1 MQLCVTIVL
10 FSLLWSVHAQGEWHS
25 LGTNEYFIYHG
36 KKIKDSQAAVSA
48 CTSMNAT
55 LARIKTKQVQDFLV
69 EKINQTTD
77 TPYSSYYIGLN
88 RTGPAET
95 DFQWNDG
102 SNMNYTNW
110 RGNEPN
116 NNRNQQ
122 ECVQIGTLHGNLYTD
137 LTYQWNDYKCNNP
150 GRYICQRLFKPI
162 NSSIETTTD
171 VTYNSTTHDVTTQT
185 MTNASV
191 TSPSPTYYYIIGIV
205 VVIVML
211 IIGLTMMNC
220 YKTKRTQNFRQDKK
234 QDNSIEL
241 QNDRQLVDNEIYNMD
256 MQA

>member
-1 MQLCVTIVL
+1 
-10 FSLLWSVHAQGEWHS
+10 
-25 LGTNEYFIYHG
+25 
-36 KKIKDSQAAVSA
+36 
-48 CTSMNAT
+48 MNAT

-69 EKINQTTD
+69 GKINQTRGKS
-77 TPYSSYYIGLN
+77 YFSYYIGLK

-116 NNRNQQ
+116 KKEQ
-122 ECVQIGTLHGNLYTD
+122 ECVQIGTLHGNPYTD

-150 GRYICQRLFKPI
+150 GRYICQRPFKPI
-162 NSSIETTTD
+162 SSSIETTTD
-171 VTYNSTTHDVTTQT
+171 VTYTSTTQEVNTQT

-191 TSPSPTYYYIIGIV
+191 TSSSPTYYYIIGIV

-211 IIGLTMMNC
+211 IIGLIMMYC
-220 YKTKRTQNFRQDKK
+220 YKTKRIQNFGQDKK
-234 QDNSIEL
+234 QGNAIEL
-241 QNDRQLVDNEIYNMD
+241 QNDRQLVDNEIYNLD
-256 MQA
+256 IQG